1 MTTTTATVQ
10 TPAGETWNLGET
22 ATTWKFAS
30 FYTATDTAPG
40 RFSIKYHRSEA
51 AAAKGQWDSP
61 YLRTVLTYAGYAPIV
76 RP

>member
-1 MTTTTATVQ
+1 MTKTAATVT
-10 TPAGETWNLGET
+10 TPAGDTWELGAV

-40 RFSIKYHRSEA
+40 RFSIKYHRTEA

-61 YLRTVLTYAGYAPIV
+61 YLRTALAYAGYAPIN
-76 RP
+76 R